1 MMESPFAPSMGEPAA
16 RATAATTVAL
26 RRLAF
31 AAALLLLVPGG
42 EALRAAPVDPPYPS
56 TSTLRSLQLTTF
68 DCGRENSEAA
78 CAKARTTADGLLDH
92 PRLPGRCKDVLWTIR
107 QQATVAPA
115 NSLERREP
123 IDAAAREVVV
133 ACRQLNRSAPKPET
147 PAAAPRPGGFN
158 FGTGAPPSP

>member
-1 MMESPFAPSMGEPAA
+1 MMDSPLARSMGEPAA
-16 RATAATTVAL
+16 PGILHRFAL
-26 RRLAF
+26 VT
-31 AAALLLLVPGG
+31 ALLLLQGG
-42 EALRAAPVDPPYPS
+42 TGALRAETANPPYPA
-56 TSTLRSLQLTTF
+56 TSLFRRLQLSTF
-68 DCGRENSEAA
+68 DCGRENTAA
-78 CAKARTTADGLLDH
+78 SCAQARSTADSLLDH
-92 PRLPGRCKDVLWTIR
+92 PRLPGRCKDILWTIR
-107 QQATVAPA
+107 EKAKVAPA